1 MFVQLQ
7 KGGVF
12 TDSLFVCS
20 AYACAAAA
28 ACCLPGAWRLA
39 GQNVYNSE
47 NRGSLDTFFE
57 PRIFMNVL

>member
-57 PRIFMNVL
+57 P